1 MISLWLLQFE
11 IWIIIGI
18 IFILL
23 ELTDGSTIF
32 FLPLG
37 IGSLILSFYIYLS
50 NIGIINQNI
59 IIDTWYI
66 ALVIWAIL
74 SLISSLFMVL
84 IRKRYSNENP
94 DINDYFGRSV
104 SLDNK
109 TLLVTSRDD
118 SNQTTITNGTTAST
132 DNSNTDS
139 GAAYVFVL
147 Q

>member
-66 ALVIWAIL
+66 ALVICYL

-84 IRKRYSNENP
+84 LRKRYSNENP
-94 DINDYFGRSV
+94 DINDY
-104 SLDNK
+104 
-109 TLLVTSRDD
+109 
-118 SNQTTITNGTTAST
+118 
-132 DNSNTDS
+132 
-139 GAAYVFVL
+139 
-147 Q
+147 

>member
-66 ALVIWAIL
+66 FSQQSYLFRATNELKVGPFINWA
-74 SLISSLFMVL
+74 F
-84 IRKRYSNENP
+84 
-94 DINDYFGRSV
+94 
-104 SLDNK
+104 
-109 TLLVTSRDD
+109 
-118 SNQTTITNGTTAST
+118 
-132 DNSNTDS
+132 
-139 GAAYVFVL
+139 
-147 Q
+147 